1 MPGVGQLKRVAR
13 DRRLW
18 RRRLLLFTDSLV
30 SLGALTKGRS
40 SGWPLLRLCRE
51 AAARRGSKKVISN
64 KVSAKSKQDY
74 EGSKLQLW
82 NKSVASAKVL
92 LGVRGFVPCGGPTLL
107 GQRLKAQAR
116 QLYHEKLQQLAA
128 VQN

>member
-1 MPGVGQLKRVAR
+1 MESAAEAMDDDDEEEEVRQRRLQMRQRMRKLVYEGMAQTTGQLEK
-13 DRRLW
+13 D
-18 RRRLLLFTDSLV
+18 D
-30 SLGALTKGRS
+30 
-40 SGWPLLRLCRE
+40 LLRH
-51 AAARRGSKKVISN
+51 RGSNKVISK

-74 EGSKLQLW
+74 EGSKLQFW

-116 QLYHEKLQQLAA
+116 QLYFEKVQQL
-128 VQN
+128 N